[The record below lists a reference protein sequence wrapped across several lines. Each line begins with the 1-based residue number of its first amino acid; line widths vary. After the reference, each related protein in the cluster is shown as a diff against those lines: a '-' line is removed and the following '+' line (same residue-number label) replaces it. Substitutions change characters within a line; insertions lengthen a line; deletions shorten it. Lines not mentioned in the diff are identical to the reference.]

1 MMKSEFIER
10 IGSEISDKDYS
21 IVEKVYTW
29 HPAISE
35 TDGKEQISI
44 LYKTGGMVLIN
55 NMLKAAEM
63 MEKLESEKQQIRVK
77 LDKINERI
85 RLVKEGDFSE
95 EECREDANE
104 LFGSS
109 RDVKEWEMAKSFL
122 QSKYGVE
129 KANEIAKEVEK

>member
-1 MMKSEFIER
+1 M
-10 IGSEISDKDYS
+10 
-21 IVEKVYTW
+21 
-29 HPAISE
+29 
-35 TDGKEQISI
+35 
-44 LYKTGGMVLIN
+44 LIN

-63 MEKLESEKQQIRVK
+63 MEKLEREKQQIRVK

>member
-63 MEKLESEKQQIRVK
+63 MEKLEREKQQIRVK

-104 LFGSS
+104 LFESS

>member
-55 NMLKAAEM
+55 NMLKAA
-63 MEKLESEKQQIRVK
+63 
-77 LDKINERI
+77 
-85 RLVKEGDFSE
+85 GDDGE
-95 EECREDANE
+95 AGKRKTANQ
-104 LFGSS
+104 G
-109 RDVKEWEMAKSFL
+109 
-122 QSKYGVE
+122 
-129 KANEIAKEVEK
+129 